1 MHTSLH
7 TSARR
12 LAVRSQILLCLM
24 EGNPPL
30 AHKSALPMELLLPQ
44 SHLDGRF
51 EGGHPYCR
59 AMAPW
64 KAAPCSV
71 KP

>member
-7 TSARR
+7 TSVSR
-12 LAVRSQILLCLM
+12 LAVRSRILLCLM

-30 AHKSALPMELLLPQ
+30 AHESAWSMELLLRQ
-44 SHLDGRF
+44 SHLDGKF
-51 EGGHPYCR
+51 EGGHPYRR
-59 AMAPW
+59 AMTSW
-64 KAAPCSV
+64 KVALCSA